1 MDMGVTPDRIFI
13 FNKAFSLKRVP
24 VRRWADV
31 LHSIEHTA
39 GGRDSD
45 GILFTPERSQPS
57 SVTMPKWGFVTVA
70 IISLELLP

>member
-1 MDMGVTPDRIFI
+1 MTPDRIFI

-39 GGRDSD
+39 GGRDCWHTVHTRALAAFIGD
-45 GILFTPERSQPS
+45 DAQT
-57 SVTMPKWGFVTVA
+57 GFATIA
-70 IISLELLP
+70 IISLERLP